1 MATKVANGKPKDLP
15 ELYSNE
21 LGVVIKK
28 LLNVNPALRTD
39 AGVLLNTTHSLCVLD
54 KEKEL
59 IELEKKLCKWQKQLA
74 KKEME
79 LEQRE
84 HKLQKSEYVNDFL
97 CSFVHVCTF
106 NRSSCRY
113 YEPESVM

>member
-1 MATKVANGKPKDLP
+1 MASNQQALATKVANGKPKDLP

-21 LGVVIKK
+21 LGAVIKK
-28 LLNVNPALRTD
+28 LLNVNPALRFD
-39 AGVLLNTTHSLCVLD
+39 AGVLLKNTHSLCVLD

-59 IELEKKLCKWQKQLA
+59 IELEKKLCKWQKQLV

-84 HKLQKSEYVNDFL
+84 HKLQKSEYVNDF
-97 CSFVHVCTF
+97 FMYICTCMYLLQEF
-106 NRSSCRY
+106 LSQ
-113 YEPESVM
+113 